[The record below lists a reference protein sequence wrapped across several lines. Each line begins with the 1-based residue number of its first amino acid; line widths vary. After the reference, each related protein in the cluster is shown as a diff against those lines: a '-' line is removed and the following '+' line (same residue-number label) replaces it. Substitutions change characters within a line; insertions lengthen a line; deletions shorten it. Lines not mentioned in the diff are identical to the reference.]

1 MLTTVTIEIDPSLLR
16 KAELWAENHQLS
28 LSTAISHLLQ
38 QLPEPDSEYQNL
50 VSIISQES
58 RQRSILELD
67 GLGQEIWQGID
78 AQRYI
83 NEERNSWNG

>member
-28 LSTAISHLLQ
+28 LSAAISHLLQ

-50 VSIISQES
+50 VSTISQKS
-58 RQRSILELD
+58 GQRSILELD

-78 AQRYI
+78 AQMYI
-83 NEERNSWNG
+83 NEERDSWNG